1 MIERLLE
8 QLWPVTADPSVTNS
22 VGRSLEFTTEQ
33 WKLLAEL
40 KPVLC
45 VLQVATTYQSAEYNV
60 SISALLPI
68 IHGLTKSMDA
78 TEGDSPPVH
87 QCKCEI
93 SLELRWNL
101 DTIDPDNLGSDLVA
115 LCLDPWFKEVKFL
128 DSHKPVDLQ
137 LTITTPARQAK
148 AHSDSGTQ
156 EKETT
161 VVEKRLD
168 LRPKVLDLHI
178 LQGSHSPCSSNEGSD
193 PVQDEVEA

>member
-8 QLWPVTADPSVTNS
+8 WLWPVTADPSVTKYED
-22 VGRSLEFTTEQ
+22 RSLDFTTEQ
-33 WKLLAEL
+33 WNLLAEL

-68 IHGLTKSMDA
+68 IHGLTKSMEA
-78 TEGDSPPVH
+78 TEEDSPAVC
-87 QCKCEI
+87 QCKVAI
-93 SLELRWNL
+93 SSELRWNL

-115 LCLDPWFKEVKFL
+115 LCLDPRFKEVKFL

-137 LTITTPARQAK
+137 LTITTLAHQTK
-148 AHSDSGTQ
+148 AHSGSDTQ

-161 VVEKRLD
+161 AAEK
-168 LRPKVLDLHI
+168 
-178 LQGSHSPCSSNEGSD
+178 G
-193 PVQDEVEA
+193 

>member
-1 MIERLLE
+1 MIECFLE
-8 QLWPVTADPSVTNS
+8 QLWPVTADPLVTKSDND
-22 VGRSLEFTTEQ
+22 SLDFTTEQ
-33 WKLLAEL
+33 WNWAEL

-68 IHGLTKSMDA
+68 IHGLTKSMEA
-78 TEGDSPPVH
+78 TEEDSPAVR
-87 QCKCEI
+87 QYKCAI
-93 SLELRWNL
+93 FWELKWNL
-101 DTIDPDNLGSDLVA
+101 DTIDPANPGSDLVA
-115 LCLDPWFKEVKFL
+115 LCLDPRYKEVKFL

-137 LTITTPARQAK
+137 LTITTLARQAK
-148 AHSDSGTQ
+148 AHSDSDTL

-161 VVEKRLD
+161 AAEKGLD
-168 LRPKVLDLHI
+168 LRPKVLELHV